1 MADSIRVGKS
11 NATLLSDIM
20 SIADIKDR
28 RTAYQIIEE
37 LIVKHGYP
45 IVASRKGEHKGYYIP
60 ANQKELE
67 EAKRTFKNAIDSMNN
82 RYVCIVNNYENTE
95 V

>member
-11 NATLLSDIM
+11 SATLLSDIM

-37 LIVKHGYP
+37 LIVKHGYESKLAR
-45 IVASRKGEHKGYYIP
+45 VKG
-60 ANQKELE
+60 
-67 EAKRTFKNAIDSMNN
+67 KRPRRVYQLI
-82 RYVCIVNNYENTE
+82 NTIE
-95 V
+95 I